1 MTETHIHHGDQTLI
15 ASVQRALRVVDLV
28 AEASRPLPVKV
39 IARCTGLSLGTAY
52 NIVRTL
58 VHEGYLVHEVD
69 GVVLGDRF
77 PGLRLGDDEGLF
89 LARVRGTLRAVATEL
104 GWTAYLSRY
113 DDGEVNLVDIVDSPA
128 NPRLDLWVGLQD
140 SAHATAL
147 GKQILAELSEVD
159 RIDYVHRHRL
169 DELTPHTI
177 SDRRTLL
184 SQLERIRGTALDRQE
199 YAIGFTCLAVPVI
212 TPEVT
217 GALAISVPA
226 HTSEAEIS
234 ALGARLSSYGSR
246 LSLHLGA
253 DQFTM

>member
-1 MTETHIHHGDQTLI
+1 MTDMHVRHGDQTLI

-28 AEASRPLPVKV
+28 AEASRPVPVKA
-39 IARCTGLSLGTAY
+39 IARSTGLSLGTAY

-58 VHEGYLVHEVD
+58 VHEGYLMRELD

-77 PGLRLGDDEGLF
+77 PGLRPGDDEGLF
-89 LARVRGTLRAVATEL
+89 LARVRGTLRTVATEL

-159 RIDYVHRHRL
+159 RIDYLHRHRL

-226 HTSEAEIS
+226 RTSEEEIAVLS
-234 ALGARLSSYGSR
+234 ARLSAYGTR
-246 LSLHLGA
+246 LSLQLGA